1 MTVVST
7 IQALYSPI
15 YNSLYAYMVAR
26 KRLLLFKRVVH
37 AGLIGATTL
46 SVLVVVFSELLMRI
60 LGGEGYAHGSYL
72 HDGSCHLALF
82 LLFGFRMA
90 LAGRLRFYEARYI
103 HDDRFGHIERICHN
117 CRGA

>member
-72 HDGSCHLALF
+72 SP
-82 LLFGFRMA
+82 
-90 LAGRLRFYEARYI
+90 
-103 HDDRFGHIERICHN
+103 
-117 CRGA
+117 

>member
-1 MTVVST
+1 
-7 IQALYSPI
+7 
-15 YNSLYAYMVAR
+15 MVAR

-72 HDGSCHLALF
+72 SP
-82 LLFGFRMA
+82 
-90 LAGRLRFYEARYI
+90 
-103 HDDRFGHIERICHN
+103 
-117 CRGA
+117 